1 MMLFLK
7 ELKKN
12 IFSVSFLVFAVV
24 TVLALYSQGA
34 LDFSGDY
41 MTRPEPGGNY
51 GTKNVEIPEIVMP
64 AALEELWSEFSENR
78 YITYPIGFIKTIRL
92 NERQQAEM
100 AEILSLITDEDMTVL
115 LQQQKAAPENGGGN
129 GSFTIDFDNNG
140 AGSSGEEEGVSFT
153 VQNDGLSSDPEAESP
168 SPDSS
173 FVPTVRGDMEYS
185 RFKELMQRADDL
197 LGGGSSYAANTLIGF
212 GAVPLT
218 YEEALER
225 YELAVSRDK
234 ITGGYARLFS
244 DYAGVMVLSILP
256 VFLGVSMSLRD
267 RRAKMTE
274 LVHVRQI
281 RSARLILARY
291 CAVIVSVM
299 GFVILLS
306 YISNASAW
314 GNYKGA
320 VLDYLAPLKYDLGW
334 LMPQV
339 MLVSALGM
347 LLTELTD
354 SPIAIAVQGLWWLMD
369 TNLGYRSAAA
379 NYSLLRLS
387 PRHNSGPSS
396 WFRTWDY
403 LEHFDALMANR
414 LALVVIS
421 LLLVAG
427 TILVFDAKRKGKIHV
442 KIRFKA

>member
-64 AALEELWSEFSENR
+64 AALEEHRTGR

-185 RFKELMQRADDL
+185 RFKERFFLCGQYLDRL
-197 LGGGSSYAANTLIGF
+197 RGSS
-212 GAVPLT
+212 
-218 YEEALER
+218 
-225 YELAVSRDK
+225 
-234 ITGGYARLFS
+234 S
-244 DYAGVMVLSILP
+244 DL
-256 VFLGVSMSLRD
+256 
-267 RRAKMTE
+267 
-274 LVHVRQI
+274 
-281 RSARLILARY
+281 
-291 CAVIVSVM
+291 
-299 GFVILLS
+299 
-306 YISNASAW
+306 
-314 GNYKGA
+314 
-320 VLDYLAPLKYDLGW
+320 
-334 LMPQV
+334 
-339 MLVSALGM
+339 
-347 LLTELTD
+347 
-354 SPIAIAVQGLWWLMD
+354 
-369 TNLGYRSAAA
+369 
-379 NYSLLRLS
+379 
-387 PRHNSGPSS
+387 
-396 WFRTWDY
+396 
-403 LEHFDALMANR
+403 
-414 LALVVIS
+414 
-421 LLLVAG
+421 
-427 TILVFDAKRKGKIHV
+427 
-442 KIRFKA
+442 

>member
-7 ELKKN
+7 ELKKTV
-12 IFSVSFLVFAVV
+12 FSVSFLLFAVV
-24 TVLALYSQGA
+24 TVLALHSQGA
-34 LDFSGDY
+34 LDFSNDY

-64 AALEELWSEFSENR
+64 AALEKLWNEFCENR
-78 YITYPIGFIKTIRL
+78 YTTYPIGFIKTVKL

-100 AEILSLITDEDMTVL
+100 AEILSLITGEDAAAL
-115 LQQQKAAPENGGGN
+115 LQHKEASVDSGDGN
-129 GSFTIDFDNNG
+129 SFVIDFDNNPSS
-140 AGSSGEEEGVSFT
+140 SSGEKDEVSFT
-153 VQNDGLSSDPEAESP
+153 VQNNGLSAAPEEESS

-173 FVPTVRGDMEYS
+173 FVPAVRRDMEYY
-185 RFKELMQRADDL
+185 RFKELMQRADDI
-197 LGGGSSYAANTLIGF
+197 LGGGSSYEADSLIGF

-225 YELAVSRDK
+225 YELALTRDK

-244 DYAGVMVLSILP
+244 DYAGAMVLSILP

-274 LVHVRQI
+274 LIHIRQI
-281 RSARLILARY
+281 SGPRLIAARY
-291 CAVIVSVM
+291 CAVTASVM

-314 GNYKGA
+314 GSYKELS
-320 VLDYLAPLKYDLGW
+320 LDYLAPLKYDLGW

-339 MLVSALGM
+339 MIVSALGM
-347 LLTELTD
+347 LLTELTG

-369 TNLGYRSAAA
+369 MNLGYRSVAAG
-379 NYSLLRLS
+379 YSLLRLS
-387 PRHNSGPSS
+387 PRHNAGSGS
-396 WFRTWDY
+396 WFRTRDY
-403 LEHFDALMANR
+403 LEHFGTLTANR
-414 LALVVIS
+414 LTLAVIA
-421 LLLVAG
+421 LLLVG
-427 TILVFDAKRKGKIHV
+427 VTILIFEAKRKGKIHV
-442 KIRFKA
+442 NIRFKA